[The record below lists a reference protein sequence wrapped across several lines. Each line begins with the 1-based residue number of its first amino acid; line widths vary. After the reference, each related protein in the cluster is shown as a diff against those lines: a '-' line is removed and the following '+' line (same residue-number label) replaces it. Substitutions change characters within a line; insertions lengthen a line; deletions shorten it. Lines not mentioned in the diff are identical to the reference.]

1 MADKKK
7 TSDKQAISPDEVEDA
22 VVLGTTDTPAQ
33 PDTGA
38 DQSTSDTTDPVI
50 EAETAKTDDPV
61 TDTTDPHKPEADQEA
76 EPEADQ
82 QTASEADQ
90 DTQRS
95 DAPETPA
102 EDTPRTPAPQTET
115 VIIRKGGF
123 FPMLLGG
130 VAAAAIGF
138 GIAYSGALDGLPL
151 PGTGAAQ
158 EDITAL
164 TQQIGAQD
172 STISDL
178 TNRLTTLEQAPAP
191 ETPAAADLSP
201 MIADLSAQI
210 AALTQRLDAVE
221 ARPASQGSA
230 ADADTQA
237 ALTAASAELDQIRQA
252 LDAQR
257 AEIAALTDTAAQE
270 QAAARQSAERV
281 MQRAAL
287 TRIQTAI
294 DTGSPFADAVTE
306 LRDSGVDVPA
316 PLADQA
322 ENGVTPLSSLQST
335 FPDLA
340 RDALRAARQQNGTA
354 GIGGFL
360 ETQLGLRS
368 LQPREGD
375 DPDAVLSR
383 AEAALRTGD
392 LTQTLTELGALPDPA
407 KAVLA
412 DWRAQAETRVAA
424 ATAAQ
429 DLSQA
434 LNTN

>member
-1 MADKKK
+1 VADKKK
-7 TSDKQAISPDEVEDA
+7 TSDKQAISPDAVEDA
-22 VVLGTTDTPAQ
+22 VVLGTTDAQAQ
-33 PDTGA
+33 PDTNQ
-38 DQSTSDTTDPVI
+38 DPLTPDTTDPVV
-50 EAETAKTDDPV
+50 EAEDAKTDAAATDPV
-61 TDTTDPHKPEADQEA
+61 TDASDPQVPDADKADESRATEASA
-76 EPEADQ
+76 E
-82 QTASEADQ
+82 
-90 DTQRS
+90 
-95 DAPETPA
+95 ETH
-102 EDTPRTPAPQTET
+102 DTPAPRTET

-123 FPMLLGG
+123 IPMLLGG

-138 GIAYSGALDGLPL
+138 GVAYSGALDGLPL
-151 PGTGAAQ
+151 PGNDGAQ
-158 EDITAL
+158 DEITAL
-164 TQQIGAQD
+164 TQQIDAQD

-178 TNRLTTLEQAPAP
+178 TSRLSALEQAPAP
-191 ETPAAADLSP
+191 AAEDLSP

-210 AALTQRLDAVE
+210 AALTQRLDAIE
-221 ARPASQGSA
+221 ARPAAQGGA
-230 ADADTQA
+230 VDADTQA
-237 ALTAASAELDQIRQA
+237 ALTAATAELDQIRQA
-252 LDAQR
+252 LGAQR
-257 AEIAALTDTAAQE
+257 AEIASLTDAAAAE
-270 QAAARQSAERV
+270 EAAARQSAERV

-294 DTGSPFADAVTE
+294 DTGTPFADAITE

-316 PLADQA
+316 TLTDQA
-322 ENGVTPLSSLQST
+322 ENGVTSLASLQSS

-340 RDALRAARQQNGTA
+340 RDALRAARQQNGTP

-392 LTQTLTELGALPDPA
+392 LTQTLTELGALPEPA

-412 DWRAQAETRVAA
+412 DWRAQAETRLMA

>member
-1 MADKKK
+1 MADKRK

-22 VVLGTTDTPAQ
+22 IVLGTNDAQ
-33 PDTGA
+33 SQLDKDEDPVTPDTAEPVAEAEGA
-38 DQSTSDTTDPVI
+38 KTEDTATGSVTETTDPQ
-50 EAETAKTDDPV
+50 A
-61 TDTTDPHKPEADQEA
+61 PEADKTD
-76 EPEADQ
+76 EPQPMDASADE
-82 QTASEADQ
+82 TR
-90 DTQRS
+90 DTP
-95 DAPETPA
+95 D
-102 EDTPRTPAPQTET
+102 DTPRTPAPHAEK

-123 FPMLLGG
+123 IPMLLGG

-138 GIAYSGALDGLPL
+138 GVAYSGALEGLPL
-151 PGTGAAQ
+151 PGLGGAQ
-158 EDITAL
+158 DEITAL
-164 TQQIGAQD
+164 TQQIDAQD

-178 TNRLTTLEQAPAP
+178 TSRLSALEEAPAP
-191 ETPAAADLSP
+191 EIPASEDLSP
-201 MIADLSAQI
+201 MIEDLSAQI

-221 ARPASQGSA
+221 ARPAAQGGA
-230 ADADTQA
+230 VDADTQA
-237 ALTAASAELDQIRQA
+237 ALTAATAELDQIRQA

-257 AEIAALTDTAAQE
+257 AEIASLTDAAAQE
-270 QAAARQSAERV
+270 EEAARQSAERV

-294 DTGSPFADAVTE
+294 DTGTPFADAVTE
-306 LRDSGVDVPA
+306 LRDSAVDVPA
-316 PLADQA
+316 PLAEQA
-322 ENGVTPLSSLQST
+322 ENGVASLSTLQST

-340 RDALRAARQQNGTA
+340 RDALRAARQQSGTA

-368 LQPREGD
+368 LEPREGD

-383 AEAALRTGD
+383 AEAALRAGD
-392 LTQTLTELGALPDPA
+392 LTQTLTELDALPDPA

>member
-22 VVLGTTDTPAQ
+22 VVLGTTDAQAQ
-33 PDTGA
+33 PDKSQDSLTP
-38 DQSTSDTTDPVI
+38 DTTDPVA
-50 EAETAKTDDPV
+50 EAADTKADDAATEPV
-61 TDTTDPHKPEADQEA
+61 TDTSNPQVPDADKAEESPATEANA
-76 EPEADQ
+76 E
-82 QTASEADQ
+82 
-90 DTQRS
+90 
-95 DAPETPA
+95 ETH
-102 EDTPRTPAPQTET
+102 DTPPTPAPRTET

-123 FPMLLGG
+123 IPMLLGG

-138 GIAYSGALDGLPL
+138 GLAYSGALDGLPL
-151 PGTGAAQ
+151 PGNGAQ
-158 EDITAL
+158 DDITAL
-164 TQQIGAQD
+164 TQQIDAQD

-178 TNRLTTLEQAPAP
+178 TSRLSALEQAPALDA
-191 ETPAAADLSP
+191 PAAEDLSP
-201 MIADLSAQI
+201 MITDLSAQI

-221 ARPASQGSA
+221 ARPAAQGGA
-230 ADADTQA
+230 VDADTQA
-237 ALTAASAELDQIRQA
+237 ALTAATAELDQIRQA

-257 AEIAALTDTAAQE
+257 AEIASLTDAA
-270 QAAARQSAERV
+270 AAEEATARQSAERV

-294 DTGSPFADAVTE
+294 DTGTPFADAITE

-316 PLADQA
+316 PLTDQA
-322 ENGVTPLSSLQST
+322 ESGVTSLASLQSS

-340 RDALRAARQQNGTA
+340 RDALRAARQQNGTP

-368 LQPREGD
+368 LQPRDGD
-375 DPDAVLSR
+375 DPDAILSR
-383 AEAALRTGD
+383 AEAALRAGD
-392 LTQTLTELGALPDPA
+392 LTQTLTELDTLPDPA
-407 KAVLA
+407 TAVLA
-412 DWRAQAETRVAA
+412 DWRAQADTRMAA
-424 ATAAQ
+424 ASAAQ

>member
-1 MADKKK
+1 
-7 TSDKQAISPDEVEDA
+7 
-22 VVLGTTDTPAQ
+22 
-33 PDTGA
+33 
-38 DQSTSDTTDPVI
+38 
-50 EAETAKTDDPV
+50 
-61 TDTTDPHKPEADQEA
+61 
-76 EPEADQ
+76 
-82 QTASEADQ
+82 
-90 DTQRS
+90 
-95 DAPETPA
+95 
-102 EDTPRTPAPQTET
+102 
-115 VIIRKGGF
+115 
-123 FPMLLGG
+123 
-130 VAAAAIGF
+130 
-138 GIAYSGALDGLPL
+138 LPL
-151 PGTGAAQ
+151 PGLGGSQ
-158 EDITAL
+158 DEITAL
-164 TQQIGAQD
+164 TQQIDAQD

-178 TNRLTTLEQAPAP
+178 TSRLSTLEEAPAP
-191 ETPAAADLSP
+191 EIPASEDLSP
-201 MIADLSAQI
+201 MIEDLSAQI
-210 AALTQRLDAVE
+210 AALTQRIVAVE
-221 ARPASQGSA
+221 ARPAAQGGA
-230 ADADTQA
+230 VDADTQA
-237 ALTAASAELDQIRQA
+237 ALDAATAELDQIRQA

-257 AEIAALTDTAAQE
+257 AEIASLTDAAAQE
-270 QAAARQSAERV
+270 EEAARQSAERV

-294 DTGSPFADAVTE
+294 DTGTPFADAVTE
-306 LRDSGVDVPA
+306 LRDSAVDVPA

-322 ENGVTPLSSLQST
+322 ESGVASLSTLQST

-368 LQPREGD
+368 LEPREGD

-424 ATAAQ
+424 ATAVQ

>member
-22 VVLGTTDTPAQ
+22 VVLGTTNAPAQ
-33 PDTGA
+33 PDKSE
-38 DQSTSDTTDPVI
+38 DQ
-50 EAETAKTDDPV
+50 TAPDAADPV
-61 TDTTDPHKPEADQEA
+61 TEA
-76 EPEADQ
+76 EGEKTEDPVTEITNPQEPDADKSDESHR
-82 QTASEADQ
+82 SEAPGEDIG
-90 DTQRS
+90 
-95 DAPETPA
+95 
-102 EDTPRTPAPQTET
+102 DTPDDTPPTPAPQPQT
-115 VIIRKGGF
+115 VVIRKGGF
-123 FPMLLGG
+123 IPMLFGG

-138 GIAYSGALDGLPL
+138 GVAYSGALDGLPL
-151 PGTGAAQ
+151 PGNGGAQ
-158 EDITAL
+158 DDI
-164 TQQIGAQD
+164 TQQITAQD
-172 STISDL
+172 NTISDL
-178 TNRLTTLEQAPAP
+178 TSRLSALEQAPAP
-191 ETPAAADLSP
+191 ETPAAEDFSP

-210 AALTQRLDAVE
+210 AALTQRLDAIE
-221 ARPASQGSA
+221 ARPAAQGGA
-230 ADADTQA
+230 VDADTQA
-237 ALTAASAELDQIRQA
+237 ALTAATAELEQIRQA

-257 AEIAALTDTAAQE
+257 AEIASLTDAAAAE
-270 QAAARQSAERV
+270 EAAARQSAERV

-294 DTGSPFADAVTE
+294 DTGSPFADAITE

-322 ENGVTPLSSLQST
+322 ENGVTSLPSLQSS

-368 LQPREGD
+368 LEPREGD

-383 AEAALRTGD
+383 AEAALRAGD
-392 LTQTLTELGALPDPA
+392 LTQTLTELDTLPDPA
-407 KAVLA
+407 TAVLA
-412 DWRAQAETRVAA
+412 DWRAQAETRLAA